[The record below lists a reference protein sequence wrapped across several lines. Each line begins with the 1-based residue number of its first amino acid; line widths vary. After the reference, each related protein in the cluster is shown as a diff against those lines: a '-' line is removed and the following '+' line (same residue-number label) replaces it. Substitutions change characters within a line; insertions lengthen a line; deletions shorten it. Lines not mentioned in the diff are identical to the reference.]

1 MDTDTQ
7 NKIFEKMLHSGSLY
21 CELLKTVFN
30 SGTENR
36 DERWEK
42 MVRGLPENYLLF
54 YKEVA
59 GKFLKGPQLGVY
71 REVLHQL
78 MDATDGHQQFT
89 AALSDFLVKF
99 SRPMEK
105 SFNNLDQVLKSKE
118 VSENGFKSPQA
129 FYDLT
134 IGILEKD
141 YDDYLKSPEGV
152 QDVAEVIQSY
162 VTYREKSDGAKDVWL
177 KSFSIPTT
185 KEMEDVYRNMYQLK
199 KQVRKQDKQIAD
211 QQICINRLNDKIK
224 SIEAGLTAP
233 SGKRKTSPVPTSK
246 KNQAEKKSDKVKK
259 S

>member
-1 MDTDTQ
+1 
-7 NKIFEKMLHSGSLY
+7 MLHSGSLY
-21 CELLKTVFN
+21 CELFKTVFN
-30 SGTENR
+30 PGTDNC

-42 MVRGLPENYLLF
+42 VVRELPENYLMF

-78 MDATDGHQQFT
+78 MDATDGHQRFA
-89 AALSDFLVKF
+89 AALSDFLVKL

-105 SFNNLDQVLKSKE
+105 SFKKLDQALKSKE
-118 VSENGFKSPQA
+118 VSENDFKSPQA

-185 KEMEDVYRNMYQLK
+185 KEMEDVYKNMYQLK

-211 QQICINRLNDKIK
+211 QQICINRLTDKIN
-224 SIEAGLTAP
+224 SIEAGLKAP
-233 SGKRKTSPVPTSK
+233 SGKLKTSPVATARKTRRKKTSR
-246 KNQAEKKSDKVKK
+246 
-259 S
+259 